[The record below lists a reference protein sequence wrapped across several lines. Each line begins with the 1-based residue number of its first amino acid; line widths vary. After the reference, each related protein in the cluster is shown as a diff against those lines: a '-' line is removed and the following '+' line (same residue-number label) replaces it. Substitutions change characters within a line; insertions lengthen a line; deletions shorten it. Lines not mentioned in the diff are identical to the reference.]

1 MTSGYILE
9 EVAIVEN
16 DFSADSRD
24 KEGLRIVMYE
34 SKRAIKLHLAIDHI
48 VQIEAVKDN
57 KLDEG
62 RAIVTMTSGNRYIT
76 KRSAQDICTQ
86 INKLSAVPA

>member
-1 MTSGYILE
+1 MATKFILE

-24 KEGLRIVMYE
+24 KEGMRVVTYD
-34 SKRAIKLHLAIDHI
+34 SRKGIKLHLAIDHI
-48 VQIEAVKDN
+48 VQIEVVKDS

-62 RAIVTMTSGNRYIT
+62 RSIVTLTSGHRYVT
-76 KRSAQDICTQ
+76 RRSAQDVCAAIAKAC
-86 INKLSAVPA
+86 AAA

>member
-1 MTSGYILE
+1 MATKFILE

-24 KEGLRIVMYE
+24 KEGLRVVTYD
-34 SKRAIKLHLAIDHI
+34 SRRAIKLQLAIDHI
-48 VQIEAVKDN
+48 VQIEVVKDS

-62 RAIVTMTSGNRYIT
+62 RSIVTLSSGHRYIT
-76 KRSAQDICTQ
+76 RRSAQDLCAAIA
-86 INKLSAVPA
+86 KAGAAD